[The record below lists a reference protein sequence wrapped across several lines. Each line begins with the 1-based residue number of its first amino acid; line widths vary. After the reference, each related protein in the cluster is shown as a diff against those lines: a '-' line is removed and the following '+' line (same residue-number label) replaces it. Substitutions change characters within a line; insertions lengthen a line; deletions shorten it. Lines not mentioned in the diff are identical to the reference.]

1 MWNLNL
7 ILLEEVLRK
16 AREKEYERGKRLGRK
31 LGVSEG
37 RKLGVSE
44 GRKLGVSEGRK
55 LGVSEGR
62 KLGVSEGRK
71 LGVDEG
77 KKLGRQE
84 EKNKIIIEMIRNR
97 IENNTIMK
105 IVDISEKELEKIKQ
119 EYIGKE

>member
-1 MWNLNL
+1 MV
-7 ILLEEVLRK
+7 IEEVLRK

-55 LGVSEGR
+55 I
-62 KLGVSEGRK
+62 
-71 LGVDEG
+71 GVDEG